1 MKNFGLVVL
10 AAGLFF
16 LTGCYSTRSISD
28 SGYERN
34 YAYRGEIKEM
44 DLVGSANETHI
55 SEADIKGA
63 LKESALGG
71 KLMEGAKVLVMQSG
85 AVAPDLDLLDELNGK
100 GVAAI
105 PFSGVPTEQ
114 KSGFNKT
121 IRLAAAR
128 GGIRQIVC
136 YWGVLESA
144 RRDRS
149 GKVVSWIP
157 VAGMFVPDERQQL
170 RIRLKAIVMD
180 VESGNWTMVA
190 PAPIEDSALSAMVTR
205 ETSDQKQV
213 EELKRA
219 GYRALAG
226 VLVGPRS
233 S

>member
-1 MKNFGLVVL
+1 MKNFGSVAL
-10 AAGLFF
+10 AAGLVF
-16 LTGCYSTRSISD
+16 LTGCYATRSISD

-34 YAYRGEIKEM
+34 FAYRGEIKE
-44 DLVGSANETHI
+44 DLVGSANETNI
-55 SEADIKGA
+55 SEADITGA
-63 LKESALGG
+63 LKESALER
-71 KLMEGAKVLVMQSG
+71 KVAKGAKVLVMQSG
-85 AVAPDLDLLDELNGK
+85 AAAPDLGLQDEFNSK

-105 PFSGVPTEQ
+105 PFSGVPSEHM
-114 KSGFNKT
+114 SGFNRT

-157 VAGMFVPDERQQL
+157 IAGMFVPDERQQL
-170 RIRLKAIVMD
+170 RIRLKVIVMD

-190 PAPIEDSALSAMVTR
+190 PAPIEDSALSAIVTR
-205 ETSDQKQV
+205 ESSDQKQV

-219 GYRALAG
+219 GYRALAAT
-226 VLVGPRS
+226 LVGS
-233 S
+233 

>member
-1 MKNFGLVVL
+1 MKTFGLVVL

-34 YAYRGEIKEM
+34 YAFRGEIKEM
-44 DLVGSANETHI
+44 DLVGSANETNI

-63 LKESALGG
+63 LKESALDR
-71 KLMEGAKVLVMQSG
+71 KLAKGAKVLVMQSG
-85 AVAPDLDLLDELNGK
+85 AVTPDVGLLDELDAN

-105 PFSGVPTEQ
+105 PFSGIPTEQ

-128 GGIRQIVC
+128 GGIRQVVC

-157 VAGMFVPDERQQL
+157 IAGTFVPDERQEL
-170 RIRLKAIVMD
+170 RIRWKAIVMD
-180 VESGNWTMVA
+180 VESGSWTMVS

-205 ETSDQKQV
+205 ESSDQKQV

-219 GYRALAG
+219 GYRALAAA
-226 VLVGPRS
+226 LVGP
-233 S
+233 